1 VASPARGGLHRGQV
15 LAGNRGPAHV
25 EVLRDVG
32 DDRAAQPRPGV
43 VPAEAAASGVLRRV
57 PAIAAQVGEID
68 AADEGDLVVDH
79 DELLVVAVQEA
90 LAIVERD
97 ADIGVARELPRVG
110 SDLGTGRREEVER
123 RAGPEQHAHVD
134 ASRGG
139 LGAVPRRR
147 CLPAPRRTVVRGLQ
161 RVEPPEAP

>member
-1 VASPARGGLHRGQV
+1 VARK
-15 LAGNRGPAHV
+15 
-25 EVLRDVG
+25 
-32 DDRAAQPRPGV
+32 
-43 VPAEAAASGVLRRV
+43 
-57 PAIAAQVGEID
+57 
-68 AADEGDLVVDH
+68 
-79 DELLVVAVQEA
+79 EA

-110 SDLGTGRREEVER
+110 SDLGAGRREEVER

-139 LGAVPRRR
+139 LGEQLAQHRRRLTSLEREVGRRVPARDAHRPARATDRLGDRGQHVCAVDEHVDRAAVPRRR
-147 CLPAPRRTVVRGLQ
+147 CLPAPRRTVVRGFQ